1 MKIFVSGLVNIET
14 TVAVRGF
21 PISYYPID
29 FNKFGISSNVSGVG
43 YNLAKA
49 LTTLGDEVELHSF
62 IGSDEEA
69 ERILSRMDK
78 DGVDS
83 THIAR
88 GLMSTPVS
96 AVLYAPDGKRQI
108 YCDLKDIQDQVIE
121 PDSVKD
127 GLSSCGAAIL
137 CNIAFNRGLIKAAHD
152 AGVTTATDVHVL
164 ADIDDEYNR
173 GFMENAD
180 ILFLSDE
187 KLPCPAQDFIRQ
199 LQWAME
205 AFETERSLNRCALAL
220 QERIAAE
227 QKVKIPVTTCKARIY
242 EALNF
247 FHVDMNVPLKVW
259 ENVYADQFEKIA
271 QFAAL
276 KGDIKSQVKAT
287 EHALEKTRNS
297 LAGRLGAEVI
307 VQALAQ
313 PIEKVLAKHIN
324 DILKNNSGQMVKGLV
339 KEESAK
345 LMNMSMSSLA
355 SGHDEQ
361 VAQIKSGLLNAYR
374 VIITEHLPRIL
385 QDIDISGIIEQ
396 RINDMD
402 MNEAEAIILD
412 VMKKELRAIV
422 WFGAL
427 LGSIMGTVTS
437 LWASQSLSTGCHF
450 ASSFIT

>member
-1 MKIFVSGLVNIET
+1 MLNFLIGPVVG
-14 TVAVRGF
+14 AV
-21 PISYYPID
+21 I
-29 FNKFGISSNVSGVG
+29 G
-43 YNLAKA
+43 YFTNDIAIRMLFKPHHAKYI
-49 LTTLGDEVELHSF
+49 LG
-62 IGSDEEA
+62 
-69 ERILSRMDK
+69 
-78 DGVDS
+78 
-83 THIAR
+83 
-88 GLMSTPVS
+88 
-96 AVLYAPDGKRQI
+96 
-108 YCDLKDIQDQVIE
+108 
-121 PDSVKD
+121 
-127 GLSSCGAAIL
+127 
-137 CNIAFNRGLIKAAHD
+137 
-152 AGVTTATDVHVL
+152 VHVPFTPG
-164 ADIDDEYNR
+164 IIPKEKNR
-173 GFMENAD
+173 ISGAIGKAVSEN
-180 ILFLSDE
+180 LMNREVLEKSLLSDE
-187 KLPCPAQDFIRQ
+187 MI
-199 LQWAME
+199 
-205 AFETERSLNRCALAL
+205 
-220 QERIAAE
+220 
-227 QKVKIPVTTCKARIY
+227 
-242 EALNF
+242 
-247 FHVDMNVPLKVW
+247 
-259 ENVYADQFEKIA
+259 EKIGSA
-271 QFAAL
+271 FDEFVATQSANEETIEQFAEHYL
-276 KGDIKSQVKAT
+276 SEEDLSTMRRNVTDGIVKMLTDKLQDSRLGDNIAHMAT

-402 MNEAEAIILD
+402 MSEAEAIILD

-437 LWASQSLSTGCHF
+437 LF
-450 ASSFIT
+450 